1 MAGPL
6 PGGLP
11 VKRGIVAGIS
21 GALAGAVGKR
31 FVATLIAL
39 LFAFVALVSDSALA
53 CTVCTGG
60 QEEAS
65 RKAFVV
71 TTALL
76 TFLPMVVVG
85 AAVSFFVRRTLD
97 QEKRNA
103 QDRTEPAVPG
113 NQSIV

>member
-1 MAGPL
+1 M
-6 PGGLP
+6 
-11 VKRGIVAGIS
+11 KRGIVAGIS
-21 GALAGAVGKR
+21 GALAEAVGKR
-31 FVATLIAL
+31 FVAILIAL
-39 LFAFVALVSDSALA
+39 LFAFVALVTDSALA

-97 QEKRNA
+97 QEKRNV

>member
-1 MAGPL
+1 M
-6 PGGLP
+6 
-11 VKRGIVAGIS
+11 KRGIVAGIS
-21 GALAGAVGKR
+21 GALAEAVGKR
-31 FVATLIAL
+31 FVAILIAL
-39 LFAFVALVSDSALA
+39 LFAFVALVTDSALA

-76 TFLPMVVVG
+76 TVLPMVVVG

-97 QEKRNA
+97 QEKRNV